1 MQGSPTS
8 AGQGVVYHHG
18 DLPNALLDAIA
29 EIVEEKDSADVS
41 LREVARRAGVSH
53 SAPAHHFGDKEG
65 MLAAFCDRG
74 YEILRS
80 EMQEARDNAA
90 AGDALDRIGAVG
102 AAYVRFAVGHR
113 PYFEVMF
120 HSGIDADAYE
130 ELHTCAKNALAVL
143 LDVVADFV
151 TERDLDDV
159 DLRIVAVYF
168 WSVAHGL
175 ASLVVEGSM
184 PPELQGLSIDD
195 YIAGVFSMSAQ
206 ILGPP

>member
-1 MQGSPTS
+1 MQGSPTPS
-8 AGQGVVYHHG
+8 SRPVVYHHG

-29 EIVEEKDSADVS
+29 EIVEENDSADVS

-80 EMQEARDNAA
+80 EMQAARDHAGARDAA
-90 AGDALDRIGAVG
+90 DRIAAVG
-102 AAYVRFAVGHR
+102 AAYVRFAVEHR

-130 ELHTCAKNALAVL
+130 DLHTCAKNALAVL
-143 LDVVADFV
+143 MDVVAEFV
-151 TERDLDDV
+151 HESEFGDV
-159 DLRIVAVYF
+159 DLRIMAVYF
-168 WSVAHGL
+168 WSLAHGL
-175 ASLVVEGSM
+175 ASLAVEGSM

-195 YIAGVFSMSAQ
+195 YVAGVFAMSAR
-206 ILGPP
+206 ILGPA

>member
-1 MQGSPTS
+1 MSETS
-8 AGQGVVYHHG
+8 KPASHPVVYHHG

-29 EIVEEKDSADVS
+29 ELVEEKGSADVS

-80 EMQEARDNAA
+80 EMQEARDSATP
-90 AGDALDRIGAVG
+90 GDALDSIAAVG
-102 AAYVRFAVGHR
+102 AAYVRFAVDHR

-120 HSGIDADAYE
+120 HSGIDAEAYE
-130 ELHTCAKNALAVL
+130 ELHACAGNALAVL
-143 LDVVADFV
+143 MGVVADFV
-151 TERDLDDV
+151 QESDLDDV

-168 WSVAHGL
+168 WSLAHGL
-175 ASLVVEGSM
+175 ASLAVEGSM
-184 PPELQGLSIDD
+184 PPELQDLSVDD
-195 YIAGVFSMSAQ
+195 YIAGVFAMSAR
-206 ILGPP
+206 ILGPA

>member
-1 MQGSPTS
+1 MHVSPGP
-8 AGQGVVYHHG
+8 ADPIVVYHHG

-29 EIVEEKDSADVS
+29 ELVEEKDSADVS

-80 EMQEARDNAA
+80 EMQEARDGAET
-90 AGDALDRIGAVG
+90 GDALDRIGAVG
-102 AAYVRFAVGHR
+102 AAYVRFAMDHR

-120 HSGIDADAYE
+120 HSGIDTEAHE
-130 ELHTCAKNALAVL
+130 ELHACAESTLGVL
-143 LDVVADFV
+143 LGVVTDFV
-151 TERDLDDV
+151 DEQELDNV

-168 WSVAHGL
+168 WSLAHGL
-175 ASLVVEGSM
+175 ASLAVEGSM
-184 PPELQGLSIDD
+184 PPKLQGLSIDD
-195 YIAGVFSMSAQ
+195 YIAAVFGMSSQ
-206 ILGPP
+206 IVGSG

>member
-1 MQGSPTS
+1 MRESPS
-8 AGQGVVYHHG
+8 PVSQPVVYHHG

-80 EMQEARDNAA
+80 EMQEARDGAA
-90 AGDALDRIGAVG
+90 TGDALDRIGAVG
-102 AAYVRFAVGHR
+102 AAYVRFAVDHR

-120 HSGIDADAYE
+120 HSGIEKEAYGD
-130 ELHTCAKNALAVL
+130 LYTCAKNALGVL
-143 LDVVADFV
+143 MEVVAEFSSEMSIYESWPS
-151 TERDLDDV
+151 TSGPWHTASPRWPSRDRCPPNSRTCRSTTTSLESSV
-159 DLRIVAVYF
+159 CPPGSSGLREP
-168 WSVAHGL
+168 SG
-175 ASLVVEGSM
+175 
-184 PPELQGLSIDD
+184 
-195 YIAGVFSMSAQ
+195 
-206 ILGPP
+206 

>member
-1 MQGSPTS
+1 MRESPS
-8 AGQGVVYHHG
+8 PVSQPVVYHHG

-80 EMQEARDNAA
+80 EMQEARDGAA
-90 AGDALDRIGAVG
+90 TGDALDRIGAVG
-102 AAYVRFAVGHR
+102 AAYVRFAVDHR

-120 HSGIDADAYE
+120 HSGIEKEAYGD
-130 ELHTCAKNALAVL
+130 LYTCAKNALGVL
-143 LDVVADFV
+143 MEVVAEFV
-151 TERDLDDV
+151 NERELGDV

-168 WSVAHGL
+168 WSLAHGL
-175 ASLVVEGSM
+175 ASLAVEGSM
-184 PPELQGLSIDD
+184 PPELQDLSVDD
-195 YIAGVFSMSAQ
+195 YVAGVFGMSAR
-206 ILGPP
+206 ILGPA